1 MMKKYLKL
9 FFISFAALFLEIVC
23 IRWFNSN
30 VVMLSYF
37 SNFVLLACFLGLG
50 IGMLLVSK
58 KTDFIVLFPSFFLI
72 LCVIFWKVIIRLTV
86 NSDVS
91 VYFTASGFAKGVPLY
106 NANAWWFLP
115 IIFILATVMFISVG
129 QEVGRAFSGI
139 KPLVAYIINICGAI
153 FGVGLFTAISFSNSS
168 PLVWFVI
175 IFLCLF
181 PYLYGKRF
189 FYFNVLAFVLS
200 FFFLWMISHGAIFSP
215 YYRIDVINN
224 CVIVNGIPHQTMLN
238 IDKEFVNGY
247 EFPYKLIKKPKKVLI
262 LGAGTGND
270 VAVALKTGAE
280 KIDAVEIDPVIIE
293 IGNRHPNKPY
303 QNKKVKIF
311 NDDARAFLKKS
322 DEKYDL
328 IIFALIDSLTVFS
341 QFSSVRLEN
350 FIFTKDAF
358 DDVKRHL
365 TGDGVVIIY
374 NQFRKIWLVER
385 LSKMLE
391 ETFGKKTIIYNEQEK
406 EHFAVLFNGPG
417 IEKINF
423 PPKAELFPKQK
434 APLFLTSNYHIK
446 STTDNWPFLYLK
458 NPTIPVHYV
467 LSLFMI
473 LFFAALLVF
482 ISSDISYGIN
492 NHFFFLGTGFMI
504 LETSAIIRFAI
515 LFGSTWIVNSIVII
529 AILVMAFFATYFTS
543 RFSPDNNKK
552 YYIYLFLIITAN
564 ILIPLKIFLIF
575 PFYVK
580 VVLSSLLLFLPIYF
594 SGVIFATSFS
604 KSENPS
610 SSLGSN
616 LIGSMFGGCL
626 EYISLKYGYGSLM
639 ILLLGVYL
647 VSIKNFKWRFSFKK
661 SFGNI

>member
-1 MMKKYLKL
+1 MMKKYFKL
-9 FFISFAALFLEIVC
+9 FFISFAALFLEIAC

-50 IGMLLVSK
+50 VGMLLVSK
-58 KTDFIVLFPSFFLI
+58 KTDFIVVFPSIFLI

-86 NSDVS
+86 NSDIS

-106 NANAWWFLP
+106 NAGAWWFLP
-115 IIFILATVMFISVG
+115 VIFILATVMFISIG

-139 KPLVAYIINICGAI
+139 KPLVAYMINIFGSI
-153 FGVGLFTAISFSNSS
+153 LGVGLFTAISFFNSS

-175 IFLCLF
+175 AFLCLLPF
-181 PYLYGKRF
+181 LFKKRL
-189 FYFNVLAFVLS
+189 FYFNVLAFILS
-200 FFFLWMISHGAIFSP
+200 FFFLWMISYGAIFSP

-224 CVIVNGIPHQTMLN
+224 ANAVIVNGIPHQIMLN
-238 IDKEFVNGY
+238 IDKEFVNNY
-247 EFPYKLIKKPKKVLI
+247 EFPYKLVKKPKKVLI

-270 VAVALKTGAE
+270 AAVALKNGAE

-303 QNKKVKIF
+303 QDKKVKVF

-358 DDVKRHL
+358 EDVKRHL
-365 TGDGVVIIY
+365 TDDGVVVIY

-391 ETFGKKTIIYNEQEK
+391 ETFGKKTIVYNEQEK

-423 PPKAELFPKQK
+423 PQKAELFPKQK
-434 APLFLTSNYHIK
+434 VPLFLTSNYQIK
-446 STTDNWPFLYLK
+446 STTDDWPFLYLK
-458 NPTIPVHYV
+458 NPTIPIHYV
-467 LSLFMI
+467 VAIFMI
-473 LFFAALLVF
+473 LFFAGLLVF
-482 ISSDISYGIN
+482 VSSDISYGIN
-492 NHFFFLGTGFMI
+492 NHFFFLGAGFMI
-504 LETSAIIRFAI
+504 LETSAIIRMAM

-529 AILVMAFFATYFTS
+529 AILVMAFFATYITN
-543 RFSPDNNKK
+543 RFSPDNNKRF
-552 YYIYLFLIITAN
+552 YIYLFLIITAN
-564 ILIPLKIFLIF
+564 ILIPLKTFLIF
-575 PFYVK
+575 PYYLK
-580 VVLSSLLLFLPIYF
+580 IILSSLLLFLPIYF

-604 KSENPS
+604 KSENPQ

-626 EYISLKYGYGSLM
+626 EYIALKYGYGSLM
-639 ILLLGVYL
+639 FLLLGVYL
-647 VSIKNFKWRFSFKK
+647 VSIKNFRWKFR
-661 SFGNI
+661 

>member
-1 MMKKYLKL
+1 MTKKYFKL
-9 FFISFAALFLEIVC
+9 FFISFAALFLEIAC

-58 KTDFIVLFPSFFLI
+58 KTDFIVLFPSIFLI

-86 NSDVS
+86 NSDIS

-106 NANAWWFLP
+106 NASAWWFLP
-115 IIFILATVMFISVG
+115 VIFILATIMFISVG
-129 QEVGRAFSGI
+129 QEVGRAFYGI
-139 KPLVAYIINICGAI
+139 KPLVAYIINIFGAI
-153 FGVGLFTAISFSNSS
+153 FGVGLFTAISFFNSS
-168 PLVWFVI
+168 PFMWFI
-175 IFLCLF
+175 IAFSCLL
-181 PYLYGKRF
+181 PYIYKKRL
-189 FYFNVLAFVLS
+189 FYFNVLAVILS
-200 FFFLWMISHGAIFSP
+200 FFFLWMISRGAVFSP
-215 YYRIDVINN
+215 YYRIDVISSVNG
-224 CVIVNGIPHQTMLN
+224 VIVNGIPHQIMLD
-238 IDKEFVNGY
+238 IDKEFVNNY
-247 EFPYKLIKKPKKVLI
+247 EFPYKLVKKPKKVLI

-270 VAVALKTGAE
+270 TAVALKNGAE

-328 IIFALIDSLTVFS
+328 VIFALIDSLTVFS

-358 DDVKRHL
+358 DDVKKHL
-365 TGDGVVIIY
+365 TDDGVVVIY
-374 NQFRKIWLVER
+374 NQFRKIWIVER

-391 ETFGKKTIIYNEQEK
+391 ETFGKKTVVYNEQEK

-423 PPKAELFPKQK
+423 PKKAELFPKQK
-434 APLFLTSNYHIK
+434 VPLFLTSNYQIK

-458 NPTIPVHYV
+458 EPTIPIHYV
-467 LSLFMI
+467 AAIFMI
-473 LFFAALLVF
+473 LFFSGLLIFVL
-482 ISSDISYGIN
+482 SDVSYGVN
-492 NHFFFLGTGFMI
+492 NHFFFLGAGFMI
-504 LETSAIIRFAI
+504 LETSAIVRFAM

-529 AILVMAFFATYFTS
+529 AILVMAFFATYITN

-552 YYIYLFLIITAN
+552 FYIYLFLMIAAN
-564 ILIPLKIFLIF
+564 ILIPLKTFLIF

-580 VVLSSLLLFLPIYF
+580 IVLSSLLLFLPIYF

-604 KSENPS
+604 KSENPPL
-610 SSLGSN
+610 SLGSN

-639 ILLLGVYL
+639 FLLLGVYF
-647 VSIKNFKWRFSFKK
+647 VSIKNFKWKIR
-661 SFGNI
+661 

>member
-1 MMKKYLKL
+1 MMKKYFRL
-9 FFISFAALFLEIVC
+9 FLISFASLFLEIEC

-86 NSDVS
+86 NSDIS
-91 VYFTASGFAKGVPLY
+91 VYFTAFGFAKGVPLY
-106 NANAWWFLP
+106 NASAWWFLP
-115 IIFILATVMFISVG
+115 VIFILATVMFISLG

-153 FGVGLFTAISFSNSS
+153 FGVGLFTVISFFNSS

-175 IFLCLF
+175 AFLCLLPF
-181 PYLYGKRF
+181 LFKKRL
-189 FYFNVLAFVLS
+189 FYFNV
-200 FFFLWMISHGAIFSP
+200 FLLIIAIVFIGMISQEAIFSP
-215 YYRIDVINN
+215 YYRIDVISRN
-224 CVIVNGIPHQTMLN
+224 VIVNGIPHQKML
-238 IDKEFVNGY
+238 DVEKEPVNAY
-247 EFPYKLIKKPKKVLI
+247 EFPYKLMKNVKNVLV
-262 LGAGTGND
+262 LGSGTGND
-270 VAVALKTGAE
+270 AAVALKNGAE

-303 QNKKVKIF
+303 QNKKVKVF

-350 FIFTKDAF
+350 FVFTKDAF
-358 DDVKRHL
+358 EDVKKHL
-365 TGDGVVIIY
+365 TGDGVVVIY
-374 NQFRKIWLVER
+374 NQFRKIWIVER

-391 ETFGKKTIIYNEQEK
+391 ETFGKKTIVYNEDKK

-417 IEKINF
+417 IVKINF
-423 PPKAELFPKQK
+423 PQKAELFPEVKV
-434 APLFLTSNYHIK
+434 PLFLTSNYQIK

-458 NPTIPVHYV
+458 NPTIPIHYIMAI
-467 LSLFMI
+467 FMI
-473 LFFAALLVF
+473 LFFAGLLVF
-482 ISSDISYGIN
+482 ASSDISYRIN
-492 NHFFFLGTGFMI
+492 NHFFFLGAGFMI
-504 LETSAIIRFAI
+504 LETSAIIRMAI
-515 LFGSTWIVNSIVII
+515 LLGSTWIVNSVVII
-529 AILVMAFFATYFTS
+529 AILVMAFFATYFTKV
-543 RFSPDNNKK
+543 FSPQNNKK
-552 YYIYLFLIITAN
+552 YYVFLFLIIIAN
-564 ILIPLKIFLIF
+564 IIIPLKTFLIF
-575 PFYVK
+575 PQYIKIF
-580 VVLSSLLLFLPIYF
+580 LSAILLFLPVFF

-604 KSENPS
+604 KSENPPAA
-610 SSLGSN
+610 LGSN
-616 LIGSMFGGCL
+616 LIGCMFGGCL
-626 EYISLKYGYGSLM
+626 EYISLKYGYGSLI

-647 VSIKNFKWRFSFKK
+647 VSIKNFKWKFK
-661 SFGNI
+661 

>member
-1 MMKKYLKL
+1 MMKKYFKL
-9 FFISFAALFLEIVC
+9 FFISFAALFLEIAC

-58 KTDFIVLFPSFFLI
+58 KMDFIVLFPSFFLI

-86 NSDVS
+86 NSDIS

-106 NANAWWFLP
+106 NASAWWFLP
-115 IIFILATVMFISVG
+115 VIFILATVMFISVG

-153 FGVGLFTAISFSNSS
+153 LGVGLFTAISFFNSS

-175 IFLCLF
+175 AFLCLL
-181 PYLYGKRF
+181 PYLYKKRL
-189 FYFNVLAFVLS
+189 FYFNVLAFILS
-200 FFFLWMISHGAIFSP
+200 FFFIWMISYGAIFSP

-224 CVIVNGIPHQTMLN
+224 VNGVIVNGIPHQIMLN
-238 IDKEFVNGY
+238 IDKEFVNNY
-247 EFPYKLIKKPKKVLI
+247 EFPYKLVKKPKKVLI

-270 VAVALKTGAE
+270 AAVALKNGAE

-350 FIFTKDAF
+350 FVFTKDAF
-358 DDVKRHL
+358 EDVKRHL
-365 TGDGVVIIY
+365 TDDGVVVIY

-391 ETFGKKTIIYNEQEK
+391 ETFGKKTIVYNEQEK

-423 PPKAELFPKQK
+423 PQKAELFPKQK
-434 APLFLTSNYHIK
+434 VPLFLTLNYHIK

-458 NPTIPVHYV
+458 NPTIPKHYV
-467 LSLFMI
+467 MAIFMV
-473 LFFAALLVF
+473 LFFAALLVYV
-482 ISSDISYGIN
+482 SSDVSYGIN
-492 NHFFFLGTGFMI
+492 NHFFFLGAGFMI
-504 LETSAIIRFAI
+504 LETSAIIRMAI
-515 LFGSTWIVNSIVII
+515 LLGSTWIVNSVVII
-529 AILVMAFFATYFTS
+529 AILVMAFFATYFTKVIS
-543 RFSPDNNKK
+543 VQNNKK
-552 YYIYLFLIITAN
+552 YYIFLFLIIIAN
-564 ILIPLKIFLIF
+564 IIIPLKTFLIF
-575 PFYVK
+575 PQYIRIF
-580 VVLSSLLLFLPIYF
+580 LSAILLFLPVFF

-604 KSENPS
+604 KSENPP

-626 EYISLKYGYGSLM
+626 EYISLKYGYSSLM

-647 VSIKNFKWRFSFKK
+647 VSIKNFKWKFR
-661 SFGNI
+661 

>member
-1 MMKKYLKL
+1 MMKKYYKL
-9 FFISFAALFLEIVC
+9 FFISFASLFLEIAC

-50 IGMLLVSK
+50 IGMLLVSQ
-58 KTDFIVLFPSFFLI
+58 KTDFIVLFPPIFLI

-86 NSDVS
+86 NSDIS

-106 NANAWWFLP
+106 NASAWWFLP
-115 IIFILATVMFISVG
+115 VIFILATVMFISIG

-153 FGVGLFTAISFSNSS
+153 LGVGLFTAISFFNSS
-168 PLVWFVI
+168 PLVWFI
-175 IFLCLF
+175 IAFLCLLPF
-181 PYLYGKRF
+181 LFKKRL
-189 FYFNVLAFVLS
+189 FYFNVLAFILS
-200 FFFLWMISHGAIFSP
+200 FFFIWIISHGAIFSP
-215 YYRIDVINN
+215 YYRVDIINN
-224 CVIVNGIPHQTMLN
+224 VNGVIVNGIPHQIMLN
-238 IDKEFVNGY
+238 IDKEFINNY
-247 EFPYKLIKKPKKVLI
+247 EFPYKLVKNPKKILI

-270 VAVALKTGAE
+270 AAVALKNGAE

-322 DEKYDL
+322 DDKYDL

-358 DDVKRHL
+358 EDVKKHL
-365 TGDGVVIIY
+365 ADDGVVVIY

-391 ETFGKKTIIYNEQEK
+391 ETFGRKTITYNEQEK
-406 EHFAVLFNGPG
+406 EHFALLFNGPG

-423 PPKAELFPKQK
+423 PAKAELFPKK
-434 APLFLTSNYHIK
+434 KVPLFLTSNYRIK

-458 NPTIPVHYV
+458 NPSIPVHYV
-467 LSLFMI
+467 IAIFMI
-473 LFFAALLVF
+473 LFFAGLLVF
-482 ISSDISYGIN
+482 VASDVSYGIN
-492 NHFFFLGTGFMI
+492 NHFFFLGAGFMI
-504 LETSAIIRFAI
+504 LETSAIIRMAM

-529 AILVMAFFATYFTS
+529 AILVMAFFATYVTG

-552 YYIYLFLIITAN
+552 FYIYLFLIIMAN

-575 PFYVK
+575 PFYAK
-580 VVLSSLLLFLPIYF
+580 VIFSSLLLFLPIYF

-604 KSENPS
+604 KSENPP

-626 EYISLKYGYGSLM
+626 EYIALKYGYGSLM
-639 ILLLGVYL
+639 FLLLGVYL
-647 VSIKNFKWRFSFKK
+647 VSIKNFRWKFR
-661 SFGNI
+661 